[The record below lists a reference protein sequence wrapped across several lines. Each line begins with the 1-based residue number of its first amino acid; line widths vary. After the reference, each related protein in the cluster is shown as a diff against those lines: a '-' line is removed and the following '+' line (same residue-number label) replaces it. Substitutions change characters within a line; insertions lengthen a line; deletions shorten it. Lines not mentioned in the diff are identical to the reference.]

1 MISILSLLTILTI
14 LLIVTRVA
22 TVALVHTGLSRE
34 MARFQARSAF
44 TGVGFTT
51 HESESIVNHP
61 VRRRVVMILML
72 TGNAGI
78 ISAIA
83 SLLLAFLDEGSTPY
97 SLPMRIGMLVLGLL
111 VLWLLSTSTALDKW
125 LSRVITWALKKW
137 TDIEVR
143 DYASLLHLSENHQ
156 IQELFVEE
164 ANWIAGRSLGDMR
177 LSDEGVMV
185 IGIRRTE
192 GTYIGAPKGQT
203 KIRAGD
209 VLLMYGRDS
218 LLKEL
223 DQRCCGPQGDVAHK
237 NAVEEHKDT
246 IATIDEES

>member
-61 VRRRVVMILML
+61 VRRRVVMVLML

-83 SLLLAFLDEGSTPY
+83 SLLLAFLDEGTSPY
-97 SLPMRIGMLVLGLL
+97 SLPLRIGLLVIGLL
-111 VLWLLSTSTALDKW
+111 VLWFMSTSKALDQW
-125 LSRVITWALKKW
+125 LSRVITWALKRW

-164 ANWIAGRSLGDMR
+164 DNWLAGRSLGDMR

-185 IGIRRTE
+185 IGIRRAT
-192 GTYIGAPKGQT
+192 GSYIGAPKGQT
-203 KIRAGD
+203 EIGAGD

-223 DQRCCGPQGDVAHK
+223 DQRCCGPQGDDAHK
-237 NAVEEHKDT
+237 TAVEERK
-246 IATIDEES
+246 ESLASTGEH